1 MVDSMKIDIKL
12 CESLCRDGAIV
23 LPDAFTGESVSTLY
37 RGISRDLELISP
49 FKAMIHN
56 GSGPGMTTNIWRTTE
71 IEEFNSLCNSPE
83 MIDLARQLF
92 NGKSFRF
99 LQDTWFLRPAGCE
112 VSIPWHHDNII
123 EGDHYSIWISL
134 TNHSPG
140 DSLSFVAG
148 SHCDGENYMPQSYFV
163 EGLEAS
169 SEVEEYYQRYN
180 RASPSNLSTVFTPI
194 PGDQELLATR
204 KILSWPTKPGDCI
217 IFNSRCLHSLPS
229 HDTAQERVGFVTR
242 WILDG
247 SRIAS
252 HAHDTVKAIHD
263 AGLVQDLSV
272 QDIIHGELFRRYS

>member
-1 MVDSMKIDIKL
+1 MKIETKL
-12 CESLCRDGAIV
+12 YECLCRDGAIV
-23 LPDAFTGESVSTLY
+23 LPESFTSESVSSLY
-37 RGISRDLELISP
+37 RGIFRDLELISP
-49 FKAMIHN
+49 FKAMIHK
-56 GSGPGMTTNIWRTTE
+56 GSGPGMTTNIWRSTE
-71 IEEFNSLCNSPE
+71 IQEFNSLCNSPE
-83 MIDLARQLF
+83 MIGLARQLF

-123 EGDHYSIWISL
+123 EGDHYSVWISL
-134 TNHSPG
+134 THHSLG
-140 DSLSFVAG
+140 DSLSFIAG
-148 SHCDGENYMPQSYFV
+148 SHCDGKNYMPQSYFG
-163 EGLEAS
+163 EELQAS

-180 RASPSNLSTVFTPI
+180 QVLPSHLPAVFTPI
-194 PGDQELLATR
+194 PSDQELLATR
-204 KILSWPTKPGDCI
+204 KIISWPTKPGDCI

-263 AGLVQDLSV
+263 AGLGEDLSV
-272 QDIIHGELFRRYS
+272 QDVIHGELFRRYS